1 MNKRDYYEVLG
12 VSKDATDAE
21 IKSAFRKLAKKY
33 HPDVCKDPDGPEKF
47 KEAQEAY
54 AVLSNKDE
62 RAKYDKYGF
71 AAFNNP
77 GANGGTGGYD
87 FSGFDFSSIFDD
99 IFGGSSGG
107 GFSSFGFGD
116 AFSSFTGGG
125 RNRSRRGSDLV
136 YHLKIDFLDSA
147 YGRKKDITI
156 DVNEKCSECDGFGG
170 QGKET
175 CSNCGGSG
183 VVKERTNTIL
193 GAIMTQ
199 TTCRECQGRGYT
211 FKTSCSSCK
220 GKGTIKQRKTYS
232 IEVPKGID
240 TGEQIRMSGKGEAG
254 INGGSNGDL
263 YIEFEVKPHPLFRR
277 EESDLYMELP
287 VTLSDLVLGSVKE
300 INTLDGTIDLKIPSS
315 SQSGDILRVRNKGIA
330 NVHTGRAGDL
340 YITLK
345 LVLPS
350 RLTRTQK
357 ELFNE
362 LSKTELDDN
371 EAFKRFEKLNRDI
384 KE

>member
-12 VSKDATDAE
+12 VSKDASEAE

-62 RAKYDKYGF
+62 RAKYDRYGF

-77 GANGGTGGYD
+77 GANGGAGGYD
-87 FSGFDFSSIFDD
+87 FSGFDFSD
-99 IFGGSSGG
+99 IFGDLFGSHSSGG
-107 GFSSFGFGD
+107 FSGFGFGD

-125 RNRSRRGSDLV
+125 SRNRARRGSDLV

-147 YGRKKDITI
+147 YGRSKDITI
-156 DVNEKCSECDGFGG
+156 DVNEDCPECKGEGGFD
-170 QGKET
+170 KET
-175 CSNCGGSG
+175 CSACQGSG
-183 VVKERTNTIL
+183 TVRERTNTIL

-199 TTCRECQGRGYT
+199 STCRNCMGTGYT
-211 FKTSCSSCK
+211 FKRTCSNCK
-220 GKGTIKQRKTYS
+220 GKGKLKQRKTYS
-232 IEVPKGID
+232 IEVPKGIN

-254 INGGSNGDL
+254 INGGPNGDL
-263 YIEFEVKPHPLFRR
+263 YIEFEVKEHPLFKR
-277 EESDLYMELP
+277 EESDLHIDLP
-287 VTLSDLVLGSVKE
+287 VSLTDLVLGGSRD
-300 INTLDGTIDLKIPSS
+300 INTLDGTISLKIPSG
-315 SQSGDILRVRNKGIA
+315 SQSGEVLRVKGKGIA
-330 NVHTGRAGDL
+330 NVHTGKPGDL

-345 LVLPS
+345 LVLPTK
-350 RLTRTQK
+350 LTRAQK

-362 LSKTELDDN
+362 LSETPLDDN
-371 EAFKRFEKLNRDI
+371 EEFRRFEKLNKDI
-384 KE
+384 